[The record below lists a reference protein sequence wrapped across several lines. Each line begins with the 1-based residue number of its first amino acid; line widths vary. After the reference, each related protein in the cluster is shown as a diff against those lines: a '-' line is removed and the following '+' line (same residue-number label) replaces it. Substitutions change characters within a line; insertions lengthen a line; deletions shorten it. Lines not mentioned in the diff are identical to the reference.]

1 MEKEKDTYKSKK
13 AIILV
18 VDDEKDIQNF
28 FRFKLQKIGY
38 EVVVAQNGF
47 EAIEKVKKFRPDL
60 ILMDIMMPVMDGLKA
75 TENLKKH
82 KEFKNIPIIIVSA
95 ITDVKG
101 KAAAYT
107 FGADDY
113 LTKPV
118 DIITMAARVKS
129 ILETQKL
136 RTQLDRI
143 ADRKAITDNLFD
155 YQHLF
160 ERVETELIYCNKNEK
175 PLSLIYIDIDYMKMI
190 NTVNGYK
197 AGDFVIRKIKEI
209 VYNEINEVGII
220 INSNSDKLLII
231 LPSVY
236 EDKVLMFVKQII
248 NQIEQIAVPFDFTV
262 KQIIPTTG
270 ISISSG
276 IVTWDKVEKVT
287 SEKLL
292 SLVETALKNAKDE
305 GRGKNVQY
313 QFYSKPLKNGTHV
326 IDKKVIK

>member
-220 INSNSDKLLII
+220 IHSNSDKLLII

>member
-1 MEKEKDTYKSKK
+1 MEKEKDTYKSKE
-13 AIILV
+13 ALILV

-38 EVVVAQNGF
+38 DVIVAQNGH
-47 EAIEKVKKFRPDL
+47 EAIEKVKTFRPDL

-75 TENLKKH
+75 TEYLKKH

-101 KAAAYT
+101 KTAAYT

-113 LTKPV
+113 LTKPI
-118 DIITMAARVKS
+118 DIITMVARVKS

-136 RTQLDRI
+136 RTQLDRL
-143 ADRKAITDNLFD
+143 ADRKAITVNLFD

-190 NTVNGYK
+190 NAENGYK
-197 AGDFVIRKIKEI
+197 AGDYVIRKIKEI

-220 INSNSDKLLII
+220 IHSNSDKLLII

-248 NQIEQIAVPFDFTV
+248 KQIEQTAVPFDFTV
-262 KQIIPTTG
+262 KQDIMITG
-270 ISISSG
+270 FSISSG
-276 IVTWDKVEKVT
+276 IVTWDKVEKIT

-292 SLVETALKNAKDE
+292 SLAETALKNAKDE

-313 QFYSKPLKNGTHV
+313 QFYSTPLKNGTHL
-326 IDKKVIK
+326 IDKRVIK

>member
-197 AGDFVIRKIKEI
+197 VGDFVIRKIKEI

>member
-1 MEKEKDTYKSKK
+1 MEKEKDTYKSKE

-38 EVVVAQNGF
+38 EVVVAQNGL

-113 LTKPV
+113 LTKPI

-160 ERVETELIYCNKNEK
+160 ERVETELIYCSKNEK

-190 NTVNGYK
+190 NTENGYK

-220 INSNSDKLLII
+220 IHSNSDKLLII
-231 LPSVY
+231 LPRVY

-248 NQIEQIAVPFDFTV
+248 NQIEQTAVPFDFTV
-262 KQIIPTTG
+262 KQNIMITG

-313 QFYSKPLKNGTHV
+313 QFYSKPLKNGTNL